1 MSKRKLNLPPK
12 VKGPGAGTLLRLRG
26 NPLEHLE
33 KLRAVPAKMVR
44 FRAAGEQ
51 IYLAK
56 DPGLIQQV
64 LVTKGR
70 HFNKGRSLERARL
83 VFGNGLVMSEGSFY
97 RRQRRLMQPAFHSR
111 RINSFADTMTRQ
123 TDRLMAEWQ
132 DGESRDL
139 SAVMMRLTLRIVCET
154 LLGTDVDADTAKVR
168 QAMRTL
174 TRLFPLLMLPLGN
187 VLRHLPVPA
196 MTQLRKARAE
206 LDAVLYPLIDA
217 RRKEGTDHGDLLSML
232 LAAQDPESAT
242 GEGMTDQQVHDEVMI
257 IFLAGHE
264 TTSVAFCW
272 TWYLLSKHPEVE
284 AQVHREVDRLLDH
297 DRLPGTADL
306 PQLAYTRKVVTESM
320 RVYPPVWGITR
331 RATEPC
337 QIGEYDV
344 PARTLVISS
353 QWILHRD
360 SSYFEDPLEFRPERW
375 TPELQ
380 SRLPKFAYF
389 PFGGGMRGCIG
400 ESFAWMELI
409 LVVATI
415 ARRWRFYVDPK
426 AKIVPSP
433 LFTLGLKHGLPVTLV
448 RR

>member
-1 MSKRKLNLPPK
+1 MRGSIPGVALPGKTAMSKRKLNLPPK

-187 VLRHLPVPA
+187 VLRHLPF
-196 MTQLRKARAE
+196 
-206 LDAVLYPLIDA
+206 
-217 RRKEGTDHGDLLSML
+217 RR
-232 LAAQDPESAT
+232 
-242 GEGMTDQQVHDEVMI
+242 
-257 IFLAGHE
+257 
-264 TTSVAFCW
+264 
-272 TWYLLSKHPEVE
+272 
-284 AQVHREVDRLLDH
+284 
-297 DRLPGTADL
+297 
-306 PQLAYTRKVVTESM
+306 
-320 RVYPPVWGITR
+320 
-331 RATEPC
+331 
-337 QIGEYDV
+337 
-344 PARTLVISS
+344 
-353 QWILHRD
+353 
-360 SSYFEDPLEFRPERW
+360 
-375 TPELQ
+375 
-380 SRLPKFAYF
+380 
-389 PFGGGMRGCIG
+389 
-400 ESFAWMELI
+400 
-409 LVVATI
+409 
-415 ARRWRFYVDPK
+415 
-426 AKIVPSP
+426 
-433 LFTLGLKHGLPVTLV
+433 
-448 RR
+448 

>member
-1 MSKRKLNLPPK
+1 
-12 VKGPGAGTLLRLRG
+12 
-26 NPLEHLE
+26 
-33 KLRAVPAKMVR
+33 
-44 FRAAGEQ
+44 
-51 IYLAK
+51 
-56 DPGLIQQV
+56 LIHQV

-70 HFNKGRSLERARL
+70 HFNKGRSLERARF
-83 VFGNGLVMSEGSFY
+83 VFGNGLVMSEGGFY
-97 RRQRRLMQPAFHSR
+97 RRQRRLMQPAFHSHH
-111 RINSFADTMTRQ
+111 INSFGDTMTRQ
-123 TDRLMAEWQ
+123 ADRLMAEWQ

-139 SAVMMRLTLRIVCET
+139 SADMMRLTLRVVCET
-154 LLGTDVDADTAKVR
+154 LLGADVDADTAKVR

-174 TRLFPLLMLPLGN
+174 TRLFPLLMLPFGN
-187 VLRHLPVPA
+187 ILLHLPIPA
-196 MTQLRKARAE
+196 MQQLRKARAE
-206 LDAVLYPLIDA
+206 LDAVLYPFIDA
-217 RRKEGTDHGDLLSML
+217 RRKEDTDHGDLLSML
-232 LAAQDPESAT
+232 LAAQDPESASA
-242 GEGMTDQQVHDEVMI
+242 EGMTDQEVHDEVMI

-264 TTSVAFCW
+264 TTSVALCW
-272 TWYLLSKHPEVE
+272 TWYLLARHPRIE
-284 AQVHREVDRLLDH
+284 AKLHAEVDRILPS
-297 DRLPGTADL
+297 DRLPGVADL
-306 PQLAYTRKVVTESM
+306 PQLDYTRKVVTESM
-320 RVYPPVWGITR
+320 RIYPPVWGITR
-331 RATEPC
+331 RAVEAC

-409 LVVATI
+409 LVVATM

-426 AKIVPSP
+426 AKIVPNP
-433 LFTLGLKHGLPVTLV
+433 LFTLALKHGLPVKLV